1 MEHATITPIDETYSR
16 ITPDAGYALLDTN
29 TNRVYSD
36 VFTEKPEQYKAIAK
50 GVDPTPHERT
60 LDDAKAE
67 KLAALASF
75 CAADKYFT
83 IGNKKMWAGPEKR
96 ANLKNAAEAL
106 NAQGVE
112 SVQYEGI
119 EIPISTALQ
128 MLSAVEAYAALHT
141 MNEERHK
148 ATINAKRAISTV
160 DSYDFTTGY
169 PPQLTFSL

>member
-1 MEHATITPIDETYSR
+1 MEHATITPISDGYSR

-29 TNRVYSD
+29 TNRVHSD
-36 VFTEKPEQYKAIAK
+36 VITNKPERYKAILTS
-50 GVDPTPHERT
+50 VNPQPHERT

-83 IGNKKMWAGPEKR
+83 IGNKQMWAGPEKR

-106 NAQGVE
+106 NAQGVT

-119 EIPISTALQ
+119 YIPIATALQ

-141 MNEERHK
+141 MNEERHR
-148 ATINAKRAISTV
+148 ATINAKRAINTV

-169 PPQLTFSL
+169 PQHITFNP